1 MNAIG
6 PVSYLGYDIAIAQD
20 KARFTARV
28 TRDGALIS
36 HNNRNS
42 EIWASESCGSYDR
55 AIWVAKN
62 AIDTG
67 QIE

>member
-1 MNAIG
+1 MNAIS
-6 PVSYLGYDIAIAQD
+6 PISYLGYDIAIAQD
-20 KARFTARV
+20 KMRFTARV

-42 EIWASESCGSYDR
+42 EVWASESCGSSDR

-67 QIE
+67 LIE